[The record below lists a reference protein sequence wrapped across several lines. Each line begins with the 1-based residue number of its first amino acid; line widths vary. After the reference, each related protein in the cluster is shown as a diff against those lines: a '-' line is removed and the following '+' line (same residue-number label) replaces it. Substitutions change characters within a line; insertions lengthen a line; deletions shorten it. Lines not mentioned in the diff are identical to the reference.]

1 MTNSLPPEHPFAA
14 VIRTLGKGPQ
24 SSRSLS
30 QAEAEAAMGA
40 VLDDEVQ
47 PMQLGA
53 FLMLLR
59 VKGES
64 GEEMAGFARAAR
76 ARLQRPARL
85 PRVDLDWPSYAG
97 KKRRLPWY
105 LLAAKLLSQQGY
117 RILMHGSCV
126 HTPGRLYAESV
137 LDLLDLP
144 RCNSWEEAERALD
157 QHHFAYLPLQALSP
171 RMEALI
177 NLRPVLGLRSPIH
190 TLARLLNPADAPA
203 SLHGIFHPGYLQV
216 HLSAAETLGERTL
229 VVKGDGGE
237 AEFMPDTVCK
247 LRAAGLKLPS
257 EVTLGPWMERQGRKA
272 QVMPEPEQL
281 VRLWEGD
288 SEDRYAQSAVIGTA
302 GLALL
307 AMDRHEKPQA
317 AFDEAARL
325 WAQRPVL
332 A

>member
-1 MTNSLPPEHPFAA
+1 MTKSLPPEHPFAT

-30 QAEAEAAMGA
+30 QEEAEAAMGA
-40 VLDDEVQ
+40 ILDDAVQ

-59 VKGES
+59 VKGET

-76 ARLQRPARL
+76 ARLQRPHQPLA
-85 PRVDLDWPSYAG
+85 VDLDWPSYAG

-117 RILMHGSCV
+117 RILMHGSSV
-126 HTPGRLYAESV
+126 HTPGRLYAETV

-144 RCNSWEEAERALD
+144 RCNSWEEAGRALD
-157 QHHFAYLPLQALSP
+157 QHHFAYLPLEVLSP

-190 TLARLLNPADAPA
+190 TLARLLNPANAPA

-216 HLSAAETLGERTL
+216 HLAAAETLGEQML

-247 LRAAGLKLPS
+247 LRTSGLPLPS
-257 EVTLGPWMERQGRKA
+257 EITLGPWMERQGRKGL
-272 QVMPEPEQL
+272 VMPEAEQL
-281 VRLWEGD
+281 MRVWEGD
-288 SEDRYAQSAVIGTA
+288 LEDRYAESAVIGTT

-307 AMDRHEKPQA
+307 AMNQHDKPQA

-325 WAQRPVL
+325 WARRPVP